1 MILSIRSLKELS
13 LIAKSR
19 DNFKIKSRKTCSNES
34 RKNKKSKDNN
44 LIDLPSIPNSE
55 RRKWVKSKEVLS
67 RLFDE
72 LDYNNQIQSSYELTL
87 INRQKN
93 YDNKDIA

>member
-72 LDYNNQIQSSYELTL
+72 LDYNNQIQSSYDLTL
-87 INRQKN
+87 LERQRCQDKN
-93 YDNKDIA
+93 NVA